1 MNRLV
6 TTVSSLVGIV
16 LVSTSVA
23 VAHNTRWAWSPP
35 RAAQMVLADAIVHL
49 PSAERTSLEAEIRSA
64 RSAYV
69 LAEMIASEEG
79 DWFAAGMYHNLVD
92 RLANALDKV
101 QKGLSIDKA
110 RCTGVGRASKG
121 RFKHFQCAV
130 TSQFV
135 EIPTVARIDREGDR
149 QVVVEGPPRLLG
161 PLEVSLDVHVAGKTS
176 ITYRQVAR

>member
-6 TTVSSLVGIV
+6 TTVSSLVGIA
-16 LVSTSVA
+16 LVSTSMA
-23 VAHNTRWAWSPP
+23 VAHNTAWSWSPS
-35 RAAQMVLADAIVHL
+35 RAAQIVVADAVVQL
-49 PSAERTSLEAEIRSA
+49 PAEERGTLVAEIRQA

-69 LAEMIASEEG
+69 LAETIASEEG
-79 DWFAAGMYHNLVD
+79 DWFAAAMYHNLVF
-92 RLANALDKV
+92 RFTTARDKV
-101 QKGLSIDKA
+101 LGGLGIDKA

-161 PLEVSLDVHVAGKTS
+161 PLEVSLDVHVTGKTS